1 MRKAL
6 TSVIAL
12 AVVAAGAGWILT
24 APDHVEPEDFAGLT
38 GDAARGEAIFY
49 AGGCASC
56 HSAPGAEGEDKLLLV
71 GGRAF
76 ETQFGTFYAPNIS
89 PDEEAGIG
97 AWTELELADAM
108 IKGTSPSGQHYY
120 PAFPYSSYARARPE
134 DVVDLHAYLQTLPA
148 ADTPNRD
155 HDVGFPFNIRRA
167 LGVWK
172 LLFFREDYQ
181 MEVVDSDTL
190 ARGRYLVEALG
201 HCAECHTPRNAL
213 GGMDR
218 ARWLG
223 GAENPS
229 GQGSIPNITSG
240 ALDWS
245 EADIAEYLSS
255 GFTPDFDVVGGE
267 MADVVANTSQLTDD
281 DRLAI
286 ARYLKTVPAVE

>member
-12 AVVAAGAGWILT
+12 AVVAAGAGWFLT
-24 APDHVEPEDFAGLT
+24 APDHVDPEDFAGLT
-38 GDAARGEAIFY
+38 GDAGRGEAIFY
-49 AGGCASC
+49 AGGCAAC

-148 ADTPNRD
+148 ADTPSRD

-167 LGVWK
+167 LGAWK

-181 MEVVDSDTL
+181 MEVVDSDSL

-218 ARWLG
+218 SRWLG

-267 MADVVANTSQLTDD
+267 MADVVANTSQLTAD